1 MRSVTVG
8 SEAAMDIEGGRSAGN
23 NVEHPGRSNGA
34 QHLSDYIRQQIRGRE
49 ALARDQSDGYRGI
62 EMGARDMSDGESHGE
77 DGESERQGYA
87 CESNAKGGECRG
99 QDRGPASAEDQP
111 ECSKEFRRCA
121 FTDGHERASFN
132 VQVVDWALESWGT
145 A

>member
-1 MRSVTVG
+1 
-8 SEAAMDIEGGRSAGN
+8 MDIEGGRSAGN
-23 NVEHPGRSNGA
+23 NVERSGRCNGA
-34 QHLSDYIRQQIRGRE
+34 QHLRDYIGQQIRCRE
-49 ALARDQSDGYRGI
+49 ALARDQSESDRRI
-62 EMGARDMSDGESHGE
+62 EMGARDMSDGKSHGE
-77 DGESERQGYA
+77 DGESEGQGYA
-87 CESNAKGGECRG
+87 CESNAKRGECRG

-121 FTDGHERASFN
+121 FTDGHERASFK